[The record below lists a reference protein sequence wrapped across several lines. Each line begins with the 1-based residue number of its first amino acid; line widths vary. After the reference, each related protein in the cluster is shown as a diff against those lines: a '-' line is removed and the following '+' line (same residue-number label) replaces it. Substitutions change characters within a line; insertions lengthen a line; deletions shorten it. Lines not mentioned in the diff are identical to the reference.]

1 MQNKLKNY
9 AYNIYELTKRNMLIF
24 FKNKTTVFFS
34 LIAPILILVIY
45 ILFMGNLQVNMIKDQ
60 FPDLNLTEKEILSI
74 TNAWMIAGIIGIACL
89 TVALNSMF
97 IAISDK
103 ERRVI
108 DDFTA
113 SPVKLI
119 NLTLS
124 YFISAFILTFFI
136 CFIFMTIGSLYLIIT
151 GGGLYI
157 FSFYEFLQLIG
168 ILTLSSLSAVIGLMC
183 ITSFFNKTTTA
194 ASFTGIFTA
203 LIGFLIGAYLPA
215 SVLPKSIQNFAN
227 LIPGTHSTALF
238 RQIFMNKVLNTQS
251 ITSKVSPEFI
261 TQIKDQ
267 FGYNLSLFG
276 YELNQGIML
285 AYLSVSIII
294 FFILYIV
301 INKLKAKIKR

>member
-124 YFISAFILTFFI
+124 YFISAFILTFLI

-151 GGGLYI
+151 GGGHYI

-261 TQIKDQ
+261 IQIKEQ
-267 FGYNLSLFG
+267 FGFNLSLFG
-276 YELNQGIML
+276 YELNQAHMIV
-285 AYLSVSIII
+285 YLSVSIII

-301 INKLKAKIKR
+301 INKLKAKTKR